1 MNENKKFNLLL
12 EKLIEEAACI
22 VAEEMGNEISEPK
35 EEIIFSERHEK
46 IMQKLFQQ
54 EREKARKSN
63 KSTM

>member
-1 MNENKKFNLLL
+1 MNKKFNLLL

-46 IMQKLFQQ
+46 NHAKIIS
-54 EREKARKSN
+54 AGTRKSN
-63 KSTM
+63 R